1 MKRKTG
7 KENEIGEENEKMN
20 GGRITNDNKAGY
32 TAKTASLVTKKTIVR
47 NSMNNVIMMGLR
59 KGVISR
65 GCEFFK

>member
-1 MKRKTG
+1 
-7 KENEIGEENEKMN
+7 MN

-65 GCEFFK
+65 GCEFF